1 MLRISNQG
9 IRYHKTHYGSNNRS
23 TKEIF
28 ESLQVYFLSGGDTN
42 TFSHLTIAEIN
53 GGLDGLLLGYHAK
66 KESWSSDRRS
76 ALTLS
81 QVITTI
87 SKQSWLATV

>member
-9 IRYHKTHYGSNNRS
+9 MIYHYLNRILIRL

-28 ESLQVYFLSGGDTN
+28 LSLHMYNNLGGDTN

-81 QVITTI
+81 QVVTTLFE
-87 SKQSWLATV
+87 QG

>member
-1 MLRISNQG
+1 ML
-9 IRYHKTHYGSNNRS
+9 

-28 ESLQVYFLSGGDTN
+28 PSLHIYNHLGGDTN

-81 QVITTI
+81 QVVMT
-87 SKQSWLATV
+87 SFKQD

>member
-1 MLRISNQG
+1 MFQ
-9 IRYHKTHYGSNNRS
+9 
-23 TKEIF
+23 
-28 ESLQVYFLSGGDTN
+28 SLHIYVPLGGDTN

-81 QVITTI
+81 QVVMT
-87 SKQSWLATV
+87 SFKQC

>member
-1 MLRISNQG
+1 MVIIHQLVLCRLANEMFQ
-9 IRYHKTHYGSNNRS
+9 
-23 TKEIF
+23 
-28 ESLQVYFLSGGDTN
+28 SLHIYVHLGGDTN

-81 QVITTI
+81 QVVAT
-87 SKQSWLATV
+87 SLKQG